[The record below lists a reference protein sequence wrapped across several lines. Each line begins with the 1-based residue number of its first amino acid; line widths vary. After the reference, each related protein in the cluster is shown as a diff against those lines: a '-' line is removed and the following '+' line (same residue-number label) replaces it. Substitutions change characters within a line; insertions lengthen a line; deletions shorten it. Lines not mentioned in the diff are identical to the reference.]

1 MTLIAKRN
9 SWIVAGAAI
18 AIFAGSAQAL
28 EDIPTVTV
36 RYSQQADTAQVY
48 SQLKRASVRV
58 CRQYEGKQLS
68 EIADLRA
75 CRAEVLD
82 RAVAKAGDNALST
95 LHRANANVRV
105 VQRDS
110 ARTRS

>member
-18 AIFAGSAQAL
+18 AIFAGNAEAA
-28 EDIPTVTV
+28 DAPTVTV

-82 RAVAKAGDNALST
+82 RAVANAGDTALSA
-95 LHRANANVRV
+95 LHRANADVRM